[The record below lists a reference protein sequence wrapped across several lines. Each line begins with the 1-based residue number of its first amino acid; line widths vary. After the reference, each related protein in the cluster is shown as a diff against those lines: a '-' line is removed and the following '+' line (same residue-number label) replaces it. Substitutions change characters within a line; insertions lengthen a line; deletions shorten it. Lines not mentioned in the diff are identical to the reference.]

1 MEVHQSRYGYKRLVH
16 LRQRLRGTQ
25 ITRSDD
31 EARGDK
37 PRDACS
43 GRSGG
48 CLPLSIVSY
57 PSHCSCE
64 AGAMVLTI
72 FTVTWFNSLMLRWAV
87 NGANT
92 CHVLI

>member
-1 MEVHQSRYGYKRLVH
+1 MEVIKVAMDTKNSPLATNVFEE
-16 LRQRLRGTQ
+16 TQ

-31 EARGDK
+31 EAMGDK

-64 AGAMVLTI
+64 AGAMVLHYI
-72 FTVTWFNSLMLRWAV
+72 YRELVQFPNVYAGL
-87 NGANT
+87 
-92 CHVLI
+92 